1 MLHKFLLGFALAG
14 LALSAN
20 ANTDKPFHHTQEE
33 LSQHLSMNSN
43 SMACEALGQASMI
56 IAMFA
61 HEMGLSAPENAQTLI
76 DALKGYMSKNP
87 PKATD
92 MGELAY
98 VSAIPY
104 VLDTPDIVSVIL
116 KASGSAKDGDE
127 ARLQAHRAIA
137 SPCFATSYF
146 PTASGKKIA
155 AWDAKEGI
163 LTSYASRSE

>member
-1 MLHKFLLGFALAG
+1 
-14 LALSAN
+14 
-20 ANTDKPFHHTQEE
+20 
-33 LSQHLSMNSN
+33 
-43 SMACEALGQASMI
+43 
-56 IAMFA
+56 
-61 HEMGLSAPENAQTLI
+61 MGGHDGPEYAAQTLI
-76 DALKGYMSKNP
+76 DVLKGYMSKNP

-98 VSAIPY
+98 LSAIPY
-104 VLDTPDIVSVIL
+104 VLDNPDIVSVIL

-127 ARLQAHRAIA
+127 ARLQAHRSIA

-163 LTSYASRSE
+163 LTSYASGSE

>member
-1 MLHKFLLGFALAG
+1 MIQKLFFALAVATFTLG
-14 LALSAN
+14 AG
-20 ANTDKPFHHTQEE
+20 ANTDKPFQPSQEA
-33 LSQHLSMNSN
+33 LSEHLSMHSN
-43 SMACEALGQASMI
+43 AMACEAIGQAAMI

-61 HEMGLSAPENAQTLI
+61 HEMGLAAPEHVSTVSTS
-76 DALKGYMSKNP
+76 LKGYMSKNP

-104 VLDTPDIVSVIL
+104 VLDNPDIVSVIL
-116 KASGSAKDGDE
+116 KASGSAEDREE

-146 PTASGKKIA
+146 PTASGNIA

-163 LTSYASRSE
+163 LTVYASSND